1 MICCMLGM
9 MAENGGER
17 DKKEYRYMR
26 YRWNV
31 YGLCYRIW
39 KWTESKGVRVFRV
52 KRDSR
57 LLRECH

>member
-1 MICCMLGM
+1 
-9 MAENGGER
+9 
-17 DKKEYRYMR
+17 MR

-39 KWTESKGVRVFRV
+39 KWTESMLRDIGYFRV

-57 LLRECH
+57 LLGECHERNQINK